1 MFSGER
7 NLVLDGLF
15 ARCGFKFEENDL
27 SPLLRQ
33 EITNLA
39 QKLGEIAPLRRRVS
53 DLAVGEA
60 RERRTFFRTELFG
73 GLLLVLGLLVLF
85 GAPALGGVIV
95 IFGFLS
101 VLYAFYA
108 VKPRYTRLGTMQVQ
122 AKSEADWLQTQLE
135 EKMDSLAKSI
145 VGELSELHEQKL
157 HPKQVNLN
165 VNVDLDFKGLRD
177 EMDKGGLML
186 AAVKCPRC
194 GAGLDLPQTGS
205 LIRCEY
211 CGATIHAADFF
222 DQLKGL
228 LK

>member
-1 MFSGER
+1 MVFDD
-7 NLVLDGLF
+7 LV
-15 ARCGFKFEENDL
+15 AKCGFKFEESDL
-27 SPLLRQ
+27 SPSLRQ
-33 EITNLA
+33 EITSLA
-39 QKLGEIAPLRRRVS
+39 QKLGEIAPLRQRVFG
-53 DLAVGEA
+53 LGESEL
-60 RERRTFFRTELFG
+60 RERQGLFRAE
-73 GLLLVLGLLVLF
+73 VLGGLLVLVGVLALVGSASF
-85 GAPALGGVIV
+85 GIAILVL
-95 IFGFLS
+95 GFLC
-101 VLYAFYA
+101 VLYAFYVA
-108 VKPRYTRLGTMQVQ
+108 KPRCIRLGTTKVQ
-122 AKSEADWLQTQLE
+122 AKSEADALQAQLDE
-135 EKMDSLAKSI
+135 RMASLSKDI
-145 VGELSELHEQKL
+145 VSELSELHEQRL
-157 HPKQVNLN
+157 HPKQVSLN